1 MTHHL
6 YYAPY
11 MYGGYRVPVLNVN
24 YTDFELYNFNHTLQ
38 YITLGRTRQGW
49 RPAQAAGVRRERH
62 EFRVESWMFNDLC
75 LLPVGTEAH
84 NSDIL
89 VDNGH
94 CMVTCTCGFESLADD
109 EGEAVAIEEQHLV
122 PCRI

>member
-11 MYGGYRVPVLNVN
+11 MYGYRVPVLNVN
-24 YTDFELYNFNHTLQ
+24 YSDFELYNFNHTLQ
-38 YITLGRTRQGW
+38 YITLGRDRGFPARRG
-49 RPAQAAGVRRERH
+49 RPRPPRH
-62 EFRVESWMFNDLC
+62 EFRIESWMFNDLY
-75 LLPVGTEAH
+75 LLPVGIEAH

-94 CMVTCTCGFESLADD
+94 CLVTCTCGFESLEDD